1 MGGGILIRYRQ
12 PRKPQNRSAAKWLKS
27 YFDCWFFRP
36 SLSKLR
42 NNKNKTSAVIAAT
55 QAADHFNHEKEMKL
69 KKKKEPITFQEIYE
83 DVKNSK
89 HPATVFV
96 ENVAAATMK
105 TVPAVRQWI
114 AGTRVPDELTQAAIG
129 RLLGRDPKKL
139 FPKK

>member
-1 MGGGILIRYRQ
+1 MQ
-12 PRKPQNRSAAKWLKS
+12 PLR
-27 YFDCWFFRP
+27 RP
-36 SLSKLR
+36 
-42 NNKNKTSAVIAAT
+42 TI
-55 QAADHFNHEKEMKL
+55 FNYLKEMKL
-69 KKKKEPITFQEIYE
+69 KKKKEPVTFQEIYE

>member
-1 MGGGILIRYRQ
+1 MVFQTVTVQTSQQQEQNIGGHCGHSGGRPFLIT
-12 PRKPQNRSAAKWLKS
+12 KKK
-27 YFDCWFFRP
+27 
-36 SLSKLR
+36 
-42 NNKNKTSAVIAAT
+42 
-55 QAADHFNHEKEMKL
+55 MKL
-69 KKKKEPITFQEIYE
+69 KKKKEPVTFQEIYE

>member
-1 MGGGILIRYRQ
+1 MPLR
-12 PRKPQNRSAAKWLKS
+12 
-27 YFDCWFFRP
+27 RP
-36 SLSKLR
+36 
-42 NNKNKTSAVIAAT
+42 TI
-55 QAADHFNHEKEMKL
+55 FNHQKKMKQ
-69 KKKKEPITFQEIYE
+69 KKKEPVTFQEIYE